1 MKALPIT
8 VVVPT
13 LNCRGKLERHVASC
27 REWSGIVAELIIV
40 DSNSSDGTPEFL
52 QLAFKSNNARFIS
65 TGPGLYAAWNRGVRE
80 ATQPYVY
87 FSTIGESISGD
98 GLHKLHRWCETHTL
112 DVAISTPHIVNPDGS
127 PTATS
132 WPIHEMAEFLNR
144 QGEIYLPDQ
153 LVAGL
158 LGGVFLPRSIM
169 GSSASNLYRRSAL
182 VEYPFPE
189 NVGAQG
195 DVLWG
200 AKFLGKLRV
209 GLSGEQFS
217 TFLYDG
223 VRGLSFSDYAKVVRL
238 LQREVLQA
246 EETTTR
252 DLHHL
257 ISRSIVRE
265 RLRFGNRLSHLRNT
279 LDRRKQLARFLR
291 KFRVGK

>member
-1 MKALPIT
+1 MSSLPIS
-8 VVVPT
+8 VVLPT
-13 LNCRGKLERHVASC
+13 LNCRHKLCAHIDSC
-27 REWSGIVAELIIV
+27 RAWLGCVAEVVVV
-40 DSNSSDGTPEFL
+40 DSNSTDGSLEFL
-52 QLAFKSNNARFIS
+52 RDALQIYNAKFLS
-65 TGPGLYAAWNRGVRE
+65 TAPGLYAAWNRGVQE
-80 ATQPYVY
+80 GGQPYVY
-87 FSTIGESISGD
+87 FSTIGESISD
-98 GLHKLHRWCETHTL
+98 EGLHKLLGWCEAHNL